1 MPSPSA
7 TKMFIDTQT
16 AQRTLG
22 PNLQVT
28 GAAGY
33 SANESP
39 LLETFVG
46 QDAPPPSYLEA
57 TTPLPWA
64 GRPGGDE
71 GARLLEDGNRVP
83 VTPMREEYK
92 DGKYRRKG
100 FVDWFTRR
108 RITRGLLVIAAII
121 LIGGIFAAFA
131 GRGKTNQTATIPAQP
146 AASSIPITSP
156 PKTDG
161 KQSFPI
167 RWPSRCGKNNYNVN
181 TQEFDFGAAPS
192 LSIVEAIHQ
201 LDGPYKR
208 VSGWIHVAP
217 APADQAA
224 GTIQAK
230 LSYAVSKTVD
240 VASVKYAYTADS
252 LTIGDPTFP
261 DGFDGIH
268 KKGSACLGISVT
280 LYVAPGASIDNL
292 NIQSTHLGMQVHN
305 GVNFAVTNTTAI
317 SLTTGTL
324 DSVSFNSRETHLRT
338 ISGSISGKYSLFDL
352 IKIDTK
358 SGSVNVNIEPKD
370 AVEGSSPSAVFS
382 ASSLSGTIRADF
394 MRKRI
399 PARDYQVNISATV
412 GSVEGT
418 FIHGSTTTLR
428 TIEGQINADLLPY
441 NPNGADESSTLTT
454 STTDGQTMI
463 KLRAPYKSSP
473 ESATSMTKLVSNHK
487 SISGVMD
494 LTYPQAW
501 QGRLE
506 GQSFNGTVHLQGED
520 LELTKQEELEGFN
533 RVEAKKGE
541 GASTLVFGTVS
552 GGCEVKVG
560 NLG

>member
-1 MPSPSA
+1 
-7 TKMFIDTQT
+7 MFIDTQR

-22 PNLQVT
+22 PNLRVT
-28 GAAGY
+28 GPESHNPTAE
-33 SANESP
+33 ESP
-39 LLETFVG
+39 LMETFVG
-46 QDAPPPSYLEA
+46 QEAPPPSYLEA

-71 GARLLEDGNRVP
+71 GARLLEDGGRVP
-83 VTPMREEYK
+83 ISPMHEEYK
-92 DGKYRRKG
+92 DGKYRKRG
-100 FVDWFTRR
+100 ILEWFTRR
-108 RITRGLLVIAAII
+108 RVVRGLLVAAA
-121 LIGGIFAAFA
+121 LLLVGGMFAAFVH
-131 GRGKTNQTATIPAQP
+131 GRDQQVPATPISVPAQP
-146 AASSIPITSP
+146 ASSSIPISRP
-156 PKTDG
+156 PTTEGG
-161 KQSFPI
+161 KQTFPI
-167 RWPSRCGKNNYNVN
+167 RWPARCGKNNYNVN
-181 TQEFDFGAAPS
+181 TQEFDFGSPS
-192 LSIVEAIHQ
+192 TLSIIESVHQ

-208 VSGWIHVAP
+208 VSGWIHVAA
-217 APADQAA
+217 APADQAP

-240 VASVKYAYTADS
+240 VASVKYAYTANS

-261 DGFDGIH
+261 DGFDGIQ
-268 KKGSACLGISVT
+268 KKGKACLGLSVT
-280 LYVAPGASIDNL
+280 LYVAQGATIENL
-292 NIQSTHLGMQVHN
+292 KIQSTHLGMQAHN

-338 ISGSISGKYSLFDL
+338 ISGSISGKYALFDL
-352 IKIDTK
+352 INIETK
-358 SGSVNVNIEPKD
+358 SGSVNVNIEPKE
-370 AVEGSSPSAVFS
+370 AVEGSSPSAVFA

-399 PARDYQVNISATV
+399 PARDYKVNISATV

-418 FIHGSTTTLR
+418 FIHGSTTSLH

-441 NPNGADESSTLTT
+441 HPTGADESSTLTT
-454 STTDGQTMI
+454 STTDGLTMVR
-463 KLRAPYKSSP
+463 LRSPYRNDP
-473 ESATSMTKLVSNHK
+473 ASAVPTMKKLVSNHK
-487 SISGVMD
+487 TISGAID
-494 LTYPQAW
+494 LTYPQQW
-501 QGRLE
+501 EGNLE
-506 GQSFNGTVHLQGED
+506 GQSFNGTVHLQGRD

-541 GASTLVFGTVS
+541 GSSTLVFGSVS